1 MTALYAVPLSE
12 EELAFRDDVRLFI
25 AEKLRPEWR
34 GVSELWLRF
43 EMEPL
48 QAWTREVV
56 AKGWA
61 TWEWPQEYGGR
72 PMTLMQRYIF
82 NTETALARAPLIPH
96 INLHMVGTL
105 ICEFGN
111 AWMKRTLLPRILDCS
126 DFYSQGFSEPEAG
139 SDLAAAR
146 TAAVRDGEDYLVNGQ
161 KIWSTNAHRAN
172 ELFTIVRTN
181 PDPASRHRGLS
192 ILLIPL
198 DSPGLT
204 VRPIR
209 SIDGL
214 HHLNEVFFDNVR
226 VPAKRLLGE
235 ENEGWKYSML
245 MLAREREAIAD
256 LRPTIVMMNDV
267 MEVAREAGLLEDAKI
282 AERAQQLLW
291 ELDALEM
298 MELRVLNAV
307 EEKCEDGYEASFLK
321 ISGSTLRQEVLQ
333 FAREIL
339 GPLGA
344 VMPSATAPRSPS
356 GYGEHFVTD
365 ALINRAATIYGG
377 SNEIQRNIVGK
388 VAFSRQGPLL

>member
-1 MTALYAVPLSE
+1 MTSAYAVPLTDE
-12 EELAFRDDVRLFI
+12 ESAFRDEVRAFI
-25 AEKLRPEWR
+25 AEKLRPEWV

-48 QAWTREVV
+48 RAWTREVI

-61 TWEWPQEYGGR
+61 TWDWPEEHGGR
-72 PMTLMQRYIF
+72 PMTLMRRYIF
-82 NTETALARAPLIPH
+82 NTETAFARAPLIPH

-111 AWMKRTLLPRILDCS
+111 DWMKSHLLPRILDGS
-126 DFYSQGFSEPEAG
+126 DFYSQGFSEPGAG
-139 SDLAAAR
+139 SDLASAR
-146 TAAVRDGEDYLVNGQ
+146 TAAVRDGDDYVVNGQ

-172 ELFTIVRTN
+172 ELFTIVRTD

-204 VRPIR
+204 IRPIR

-235 ENEGWKYSML
+235 ENKGWTYSML

-256 LRPTIVMMNDV
+256 LRPTIMMMSDV
-267 MEVAREAGLLEDAKI
+267 VAVAREAGLLADPKI
-282 AERAQQLLW
+282 AERVQELSW

-307 EEKCEDGYEASFLK
+307 EENSEDGYEASFLK
-321 ISGSTLRQEVLQ
+321 ISGSTLRQDVLQ

-339 GPLGA
+339 GPLGG
-344 VMPSATAPRSPS
+344 VMPSADAPRSPS
-356 GYGEHFVTD
+356 GYGAHFVTD

-377 SNEIQRNIVGK
+377 SNEIQRNIVAK